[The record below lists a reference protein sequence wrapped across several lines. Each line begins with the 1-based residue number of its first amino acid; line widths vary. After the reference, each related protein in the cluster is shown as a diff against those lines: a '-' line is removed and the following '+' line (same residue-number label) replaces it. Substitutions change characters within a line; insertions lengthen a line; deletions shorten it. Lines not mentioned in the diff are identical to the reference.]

1 MSQTPRHVAIIMD
14 GNGRWAEARGLGRLE
29 GHHAGAASVRTITTR
44 ARERG
49 VESLTLFAFSTE
61 NWNRPKGEVRGLW
74 RLLIDFLKT
83 ELPTLIKNQ
92 IGLRLLGDPDA
103 IPPLALRTLNSVIN
117 RSQKNTRM
125 TLNLALNYD
134 AKDEILQA
142 MRRLS
147 EAGEP
152 FDEAHLEKR
161 LYTAGQAPVDLLIR
175 TGGEHRLSNFLLW
188 QSAYAELLF
197 SDILWPDFDAAAF
210 DDALTEYAKRERR
223 FGRTGAQIRGEL

>member
-29 GHHAGAASVRTITTR
+29 GHNAGAASVRTITTR
-44 ARERG
+44 ARECG

-74 RLLIDFLKT
+74 RLLIDFLKS
-83 ELPTLIKNQ
+83 ELPTLINNQ
-92 IGLRLLGDPDA
+92 IGLRLLGDPGA
-103 IPPLALRTLNSVIN
+103 IPPLALRTLNSVIK
-117 RSQKNTRM
+117 RSQKNTHM
-125 TLNLALNYD
+125 TLNLALNYG
-134 AKDEILQA
+134 AKDELLQA
-142 MRRLS
+142 MQGLS

-210 DDALTEYAKRERR
+210 DDALAEYAKRERR
-223 FGRTGAQIRGEL
+223 FGRTGAQIREEL